1 MDYSRALVSAAEG
14 KAILFVGAGFSR
26 GATSL
31 NSEEFPDGW
40 SLAGQLCDAAG
51 VPSTND
57 LKAASNRYLKVRDP
71 DDLVHLL
78 KEKFT
83 AKTIC
88 DFHSSIASMPWK
100 GIYTTNY
107 DNILEIGAAESGKK
121 LTPLTL
127 ADDPRHY
134 RKSVETVLHINGY
147 IDRLHKGTLLN
158 EFKLTNTSYLTT
170 QFRES
175 NWSEIFVRQL
185 QSAQAIFFVGYSL
198 YDLDIQELLFADQGL
213 RQKTFFI
220 QKPGMT
226 VDEMRFSDLSDFGE
240 IMSIGVAQ
248 FATDL
253 RNVDLS
259 ALSAESPFVPVGFEE
274 SPPLPTEKHVAG
286 AEEIFD
292 LLLRGEVNSELVT
305 EQVVYGIKNE
315 YLFDRDAQAYAE
327 KNYQNYVLTGDLGNG
342 KTTLL
347 LALCAD
353 FQKRGFRVFWLKD
366 QAYDCFDEIEEIVDL
381 DEPVVIV
388 FDNYTRK
395 MKLVAHANL
404 KRKTN
409 TVIMLSA
416 RSALHKNHEESLF
429 FKDIRI
435 DLGRTCEIDCNKLS
449 KDEIENVVDYF
460 AKYGLWGELAAT
472 HHDKKVRYVQYRC
485 SSELHA
491 VLLDLL
497 ASPEIQSRFSSFF
510 NDIRELKSF
519 TQTMIAAFALNL
531 LNITE
536 PTAHMIAAMSNDSSI
551 FNPSFK
557 SNPAIRQFFNNDSGV
572 IRPKSSALAEFALTN
587 FPDPFALVDMLIE
600 ICEATR
606 KKAEVSDFYWDLY
619 RDLASF
625 SNIQR
630 MLPNKDK
637 EQLLIRFYEGLRKI
651 ELERSNPLFWL
662 QYAMARMNF
671 PSPFNLEQ
679 ADKYLTTALAFGKA
693 KKNYTTVDI
702 ETQLARYHLEYSV
715 HVATSADDAFS
726 HFVKANT
733 FLSTI
738 TRVEIY
744 KNEPFRP
751 IRLYQLFYKK
761 FTNSLSEQQRQGL
774 LSGCRQILKNIQQL
788 PPRTADDKN
797 VMLARA
803 SVVDVITAIAGM
815 GAATEK

>member
-1 MDYSRALVSAAEG
+1 MDYSRALISAAEG

-31 NSEEFPDGW
+31 DNEGFPDGW
-40 SLAGQLCDAAG
+40 TLAGQLCEASD

-57 LKAASNRYLKVRDP
+57 LKVASNRYLKVKDP
-71 DDLVHLL
+71 EDLIRLL

-88 DFHSSIASMPWK
+88 DFHSSIASIPWK

-107 DNILEIGAAESGKK
+107 DNILEIGAAERGKK

-175 NWSEIFVRQL
+175 NWSEIFTRQL

-198 YDLDIQELLFADQGL
+198 YDLDIQEILFADQGL

-226 VDEMRFSDLSDFGE
+226 VDEMRFSDLADFGE
-240 IMSIGVAQ
+240 IMSIGVSQ
-248 FATDL
+248 FADDL
-253 RNVDLS
+253 INVDLS
-259 ALSAESPFVPVGFEE
+259 AISMEAQFVPVGFEE
-274 SPPLPTEKHVAG
+274 SRPLPTEKHVAG
-286 AEEIFD
+286 AVEIFD

-305 EQVVYGIKNE
+305 EQVMSGTKNE
-315 YLFDRDAQAYAE
+315 YLFNRDALEYVG
-327 KNYQNYVLTGDLGNG
+327 KNYENYVLSGDLGNG

-366 QAYDCFDEIEEIVDL
+366 QAYDCFDEIEEIIDL
-381 DEPVVIV
+381 GEPVVIV

-404 KRKTN
+404 KRRAN
-409 TVIMLSA
+409 TVMMLSA
-416 RSALHKNHEESLF
+416 RSALHKNYEESLF

-435 DLGRTCEIDCNKLS
+435 DLSRTCEIDCNKLS
-449 KDEIENVVDYF
+449 KEEIENVVEYF
-460 AKYGLWGELAAT
+460 AKYGLWGEMAAA
-472 HHDKKVRYVQYRC
+472 HYDKKVRYIQYRC

-510 NDIRELKSF
+510 NDIKEMRSF

-557 SNPAIRQFFNNDSGV
+557 SNPAIRQFFNNESGV

-587 FPDPFALVDMLIE
+587 FPDPQALVDMLIE
-600 ICEATR
+600 ICVATR

-630 MLPNKDK
+630 MLPTNNK

-671 PSPFNLEQ
+671 PSSYNLEQ
-679 ADKYLTTALAFGKA
+679 AEKYLTTALAFGRA

-702 ETQLARYHLEYSV
+702 ETQHARYHLEYAAN
-715 HVATSADDAFS
+715 VATSVDDAFF
-726 HFVKANT
+726 HFMKANT
-733 FLSTI
+733 FLSNI
-738 TRVEIY
+738 TRIEIY

-751 IRLYQLFYKK
+751 IRLYEAFYKK
-761 FTNSLSEQQRQGL
+761 FLKLLSEPQRQGL
-774 LSGCRQILKNIQQL
+774 LTACSQIFRNIQQL

-797 VMLARA
+797 VILARKSVENVIAALA
-803 SVVDVITAIAGM
+803 SSG
-815 GAATEK
+815 K